1 MELNWDV
8 PPHNGTAVFFSRDLY
23 DKYSLAPNIKELWA
37 IAHSPIVKS
46 DEVKKEQKSENDGM
60 QRESKPSMEQEEKQ
74 ATYVENVVPEPKVPF
89 PCLSSL
95 TETEQKIYLRLLTTT
110 SRKLK
115 DNEMQTYQR
124 LQELV
129 NNEVTEF
136 MKFLRNVA
144 WSCAEDYNCIAEGAA
159 HYLEEY
165 FRACNEK
172 VKNYPEV
179 YLINEMTSITGGK
192 FNPELSLNVEKEL
205 LVLGQVRMAKTRTP
219 LMPKDIQLTVD
230 YNRVKSE
237 MPPEERA
244 CRAHKDISSDLNAEK
259 LCLKYNPHVS
269 LTSLAFYTL
278 LNNHGP
284 DYTDSWELPV
294 CVKMVPEEGNGSKK
308 AIFIDSPLLK
318 KEMTIR
324 EKNRI
329 FHEESMNLSLS
340 RNCLKHISDVMLSD
354 HSYNHLVSLTDKTQR
369 KPISFDDMDVDF
381 ETDLTDLETFGTS
394 SSSKKPK
401 SQSSPKKKKSDVA
414 GKTPEVS
421 QPSTE
426 PQKMEKTSVKSDEVL
441 EDSKTSESET
451 VLKDLTSADDNS
463 WTDIED
469 TSMLDSTL
477 ETEISVMDRTKLS
490 SEKDDGK
497 LDTSGSAKVS
507 SLMIPPAQLS
517 KPEPGAALFS
527 SSVDSDEERLVI
539 DDALSQGKSGKR
551 YIPLLC
557 NTSSVE
563 ESAPEPIPDTPR
575 SPSPEPE
582 RPSVHSQATSDTRET
597 TRGGQRLAPK
607 VSKDCDQ
614 LGQILKMQSALLQP
628 RPKHPQEPS
637 SPKPYAGN
645 TGHLAA
651 TIQSHHQQL
660 LKPSVSSF
668 LEASQ
673 GGGAPTA
680 AVPTPADSQQPAGPS
695 KRLLPHD
702 LLLKEENELDY
713 ETPQEGNLVYKLYSL
728 GDVLMMVRSNVN
740 AAQPKLGQ
748 GFSKNIP
755 VYVLPKL
762 EYQTCYGVEV
772 LTKSEACRLWAEKLL
787 HSSTTL
793 FIAHID
799 ALTSKLFMME
809 EFTSERTADKFGDF
823 KPANSLNILHHLLKK
838 VIGLQEGRYLLSH
851 KAGEPLVTILKASD
865 GKKVTRAT
873 YNLYEA
879 HSTQPLPCASS
890 VVPWVPVDPSQLL
903 PFHIRQGRVPC
914 TFPPRPAGNMQ
925 GPKVGVAKGKKNS
938 ACARKAIAMEMQNPA
953 LPAQPGA
960 QQGVAAKKKKKK
972 KNKGTRAKRAQ
983 KGKEKMRQRRLQQKN
998 QNTT

>member
-1 MELNWDV
+1 
-8 PPHNGTAVFFSRDLY
+8 
-23 DKYSLAPNIKELWA
+23 
-37 IAHSPIVKS
+37 
-46 DEVKKEQKSENDGM
+46 
-60 QRESKPSMEQEEKQ
+60 
-74 ATYVENVVPEPKVPF
+74 
-89 PCLSSL
+89 
-95 TETEQKIYLRLLTTT
+95 
-110 SRKLK
+110 
-115 DNEMQTYQR
+115 

-205 LVLGQVRMAKTRTP
+205 LVLVVRMAKTRTP

-340 RNCLKHISDVMLSD
+340 RNCLKHISDVMLRKIPKMC
-354 HSYNHLVSLTDKTQR
+354 LKVFLPVLQDKTQR

-414 GKTPEVS
+414 
-421 QPSTE
+421 
-426 PQKMEKTSVKSDEVL
+426 
-441 EDSKTSESET
+441 
-451 VLKDLTSADDNS
+451 
-463 WTDIED
+463 
-469 TSMLDSTL
+469 
-477 ETEISVMDRTKLS
+477 
-490 SEKDDGK
+490 
-497 LDTSGSAKVS
+497 AKVS

-607 VSKDCDQ
+607 VSKYCDQ

-823 KPANSLNILHHLLKK
+823 N
-838 VIGLQEGRYLLSH
+838 LQEGRYLLSH

-914 TFPPRPAGNMQ
+914 TFP
-925 GPKVGVAKGKKNS
+925 
-938 ACARKAIAMEMQNPA
+938 
-953 LPAQPGA
+953 
-960 QQGVAAKKKKKK
+960 
-972 KNKGTRAKRAQ
+972 
-983 KGKEKMRQRRLQQKN
+983 
-998 QNTT
+998 